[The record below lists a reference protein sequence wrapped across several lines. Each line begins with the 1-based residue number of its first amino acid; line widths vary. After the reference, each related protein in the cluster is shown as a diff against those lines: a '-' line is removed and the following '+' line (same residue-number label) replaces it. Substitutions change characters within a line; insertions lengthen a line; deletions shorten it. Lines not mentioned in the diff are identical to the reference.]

1 MLFVGLWG
9 RCSFVVTDDGVAV
22 IFVRV
27 GGRHRT
33 GDSITLLRCH
43 LSFFRFVYIHKKL
56 KYESR
61 VKGGRGDA
69 VAIFVLKVMS
79 SRQTRHCPLPGPY
92 LAPATLSINLH
103 QPLSHTLPLSIP
115 SLLKQITNGQIPI
128 NFHQSPH
135 PSMGMAPSH
144 DVQTQTK

>member
-92 LAPATLSINLH
+92 LAPATLSVH
-103 QPLSHTLPLSIP
+103 QPPSTIISYSPSLHTLSVKTNYQWPNTNQFPSISPPL
-115 SLLKQITNGQIPI
+115 NGNGSKP
-128 NFHQSPH
+128 
-135 PSMGMAPSH
+135 
-144 DVQTQTK
+144 